1 MKKIITIIATI
12 IFCWSC
18 QTEKPNYLIANSLEF
33 TYSNGWT
40 GGVSLMITRDGV
52 LNYNQYE
59 IHGEIN
65 KATYY
70 KDTLNN
76 QTIDSIDIFLSKLK
90 KEKIDSIYD
99 DNCADCGMYI
109 FRIEYPDTILNA
121 TITGI
126 HNIDNDLS
134 KLAKYLLRKKPNFE
148 NQIDTCVDF
157 NTTRYLKPPLPLRP
171 N

>member
-1 MKKIITIIATI
+1 MKKIIITIATI

-18 QTEKPNYLIANSLEF
+18 QTEKPNYLAANSLEF

-40 GGVSLMITRDGV
+40 GGVSLMITRNGV

-59 IHGEIN
+59 IYGKTN

-76 QTIDSIDIFLSKLK
+76 QTIDSINIFLSKLK
-90 KEKIDSIYD
+90 NEKINSVYD
-99 DNCADCGMYI
+99 GNCNDCGMYI
-109 FRIEYPDTILNA
+109 FRIAYPDTILES
-121 TITGI
+121 TITEI
-126 HNIDNDLS
+126 YNINNDFS
-134 KLAKYLLRKKPNFE
+134 KLAKYLLRKKPNLE
-148 NQIDTCVDF
+148 NRIDTCADF
-157 NTTRYLKPPLPLRP
+157 KTTKYLKPPPQPRP

>member
-1 MKKIITIIATI
+1 MKKITIIIATI

-18 QTEKPNYLIANSLEF
+18 QTEKPNYLTVNSLEF

-40 GGVSLMITRDGV
+40 GGVSIMITRDGV

-59 IHGEIN
+59 IHGETN

-76 QTIDSIDIFLSKLK
+76 QTIDSINMFLSKLK
-90 KEKIDSIYD
+90 KEKIDSVYD
-99 DNCADCGMYI
+99 VNCADCGMYI
-109 FRIEYPDTILNA
+109 FRIEYSDTILKS
-121 TITGI
+121 TISGI
-126 HNIDNDLS
+126 HDFDNDLS
-134 KLAKYLLRKKPNFE
+134 KLAKYLLSKKPNLQ
-148 NQIDTCVDF
+148 NLIDTCADF
-157 NTTRYLKPPLPLRP
+157 KTTKYLKPPHPLRP